1 MEIKVFVFSVEDFNF
16 LDFMKADAKPD
27 KHNFK
32 RSLSMTFEV
41 RNS

>member
-1 MEIKVFVFSVEDFNF
+1 MEIKIFVFSVEDFNF

-32 RSLSMTFEV
+32 RSWSMTFEV